1 MNTWTGFY
9 LYAAASVFIQL
20 IGAEEKYASSML
32 NLEFLL
38 AAMKAIGN
46 RHSITQYFT
55 TQLEIDIENS
65 GILRS
70 SSSQLASVPSNGFLA
85 ERSSA
90 PKTIFD
96 LCGYVQATGAIENR
110 LKGPL
115 LAGILSRPD
124 QDPSPQDSPA
134 SAPTSNI
141 NSTPSSNYPEVP
153 VDTTEDPTSFLHIR
167 PTSFMTAI
175 KAVNNPSAPRTS
187 QYPAYRQL
195 TSDSSQSDDF
205 ISFQHDST
213 DSGSQH

>member
-20 IGAEEKYASSML
+20 IAAEDKYASSIS

-46 RHSITQYFT
+46 RHSITRYFT
-55 TQLEIDIENS
+55 TQLELDIENS

-70 SSSQLASVPSNGFLA
+70 SSSKLAGVPSNGFLA

-96 LCGYVQATGAIENR
+96 LCGYVQGTGATENR

-124 QDPSPQDSPA
+124 QEPSLQNSPA
-134 SAPTSNI
+134 SALTPNI

-153 VDTTEDPTSFLHIR
+153 VEITDDPTSFLRIR
-167 PTSFMTAI
+167 GTSFMTAI
-175 KAVNNPSAPRTS
+175 KAVSDTPALRTL
-187 QYPAYRQL
+187 QYSSYGQPL
-195 TSDSSQSDDF
+195 SDSQSDPF
-205 ISFQHDST
+205 KAFQHDST
-213 DSGSQH
+213 DSGSQY